1 MKGFGIVSEIGLIVT
16 VLLYSAMTAVAQV
29 EYGLSADYVN
39 DEGIRAH
46 PAVIAA
52 TGFETPQWATH
63 AFGYTQTLPQGY
75 QHTTDPSIVMRGT
88 GCLQIQQTA
97 GTHHP
102 YEFAP
107 SIPDNDIVLV
117 RWYRRYEAGYDWT
130 QHKMPGV
137 YAKESSAQN
146 GSAGVRPT
154 GCDKYSCKLFVD

>member
-1 MKGFGIVSEIGLIVT
+1 MKGFRIVSEIGLIVA
-16 VLLYSAMTAVAQV
+16 VLLGSAITAVAEV
-29 EYGLSADYVN
+29 EYGLAVNYVN
-39 DEGIRAH
+39 DEGIQAH

-63 AFGYTQTLPQGY
+63 AFGYSRTLPQGY
-75 QHTTDPSIVMRGT
+75 QHTTDPFIVMSGS
-88 GCLQIQQTA
+88 GCLQVQQTA

-107 SIPDNDIVLV
+107 SLPESDIIFV
-117 RWYRRYEAGYDWT
+117 RWYRRYEDGYDWT

-146 GSAGVRPT
+146 GSAGSVQTHP
-154 GCDKYSCKLFVD
+154 GPQVSH